1 MNPRNESWTPI
12 FCKTS
17 QTGERGGNPVDEEIL
32 EEILDTH
39 FSVWMRKSWE
49 EILDTHISE
58 SWGITVNR

>member
-1 MNPRNESWTPI
+1 M
-12 FCKTS
+12 
-17 QTGERGGNPVDEEIL
+17 DEEIL